1 MLNQKKTVFITG
13 GSTGIGAASV
23 RKFAECGWNVAF
35 MDINVKDGQSVADE
49 TGALFIEGNTRN
61 RKDIENAVQSAI
73 EKYGELDCVVANAGI
88 HRCNTMLTIS
98 EEELDLMIDTN
109 IKGTVRTLQAAVP
122 SILRK
127 GGGSVVINASDQSYI
142 GKANSFGYGL
152 TKGALG
158 QITKSLAI
166 DLGRQ
171 NVRVNAVCA
180 ATIRTPLAINLFQK
194 FADITHNGD
203 ASAYWKAEA
212 DLYPLGR
219 VGEAPEVAEL
229 IYFLASDSASF
240 ITGGLYLI
248 DGGLVAGSSNDFSAL
263 VLPCKRKESP
273 SSRPRPNIFQH
284 HAAQFLTHKR
294 REGWRHLV
302 KNLAAM
308 HWRQSVGRTVGA
320 LSKQDMLI
328 ENIESKH

>member
-1 MLNQKKTVFITG
+1 MSDNKKNVFITG

-23 RKFAECGWNVAF
+23 RKFLAAGWNVTF
-35 MDINVKDGQSVADE
+35 MDINAKDGQELAQE
-49 TGALFIEGNTRN
+49 TGTLFVLGNTRS
-61 RKDIENAVQSAI
+61 RENLKRAVAAAV
-73 EKYGELDCVVANAGI
+73 ERYGELDCVVANAGI
-88 HRCNTMLTIS
+88 HRCNQMLTIS
-98 EEELDLMIDTN
+98 DEELELMIDTN
-109 IKGTVRTLQAAVP
+109 IKGTVRTLQEAVP

-166 DLGRQ
+166 DLGPK

-203 ASAYWKAEA
+203 ASAYWEAEA
-212 DLYPLGR
+212 KLYPLGR
-219 VGEAPEVAEL
+219 VGEPHEVAEL
-229 IYFLASDSASF
+229 IHFLASDAASF

-248 DGGLVAGSSNDFSAL
+248 DGGLVAG
-263 VLPCKRKESP
+263 
-273 SSRPRPNIFQH
+273 
-284 HAAQFLTHKR
+284 
-294 REGWRHLV
+294 
-302 KNLAAM
+302 
-308 HWRQSVGRTVGA
+308 
-320 LSKQDMLI
+320 
-328 ENIESKH
+328 

>member
-1 MLNQKKTVFITG
+1 MQDTVKTVFITG
-13 GSTGIGAASV
+13 GSTGIGAACV
-23 RKFAECGWNVAF
+23 RKFAKEGWNVAF
-35 MDINVKDGQSVADE
+35 MDINAADGA
-49 TGALFIEGNTRN
+49 ALARECDVLFVEGSSCN
-61 RKDIENAVQSAI
+61 RSDLDAAVDAACRQF
-73 EKYGELDCVVANAGI
+73 GGLDCVVANAGI

-203 ASAYWKAEA
+203 ASAYWKAES

-248 DGGLVAGSSNDFSAL
+248 DGGLVAG
-263 VLPCKRKESP
+263 
-273 SSRPRPNIFQH
+273 
-284 HAAQFLTHKR
+284 
-294 REGWRHLV
+294 
-302 KNLAAM
+302 
-308 HWRQSVGRTVGA
+308 
-320 LSKQDMLI
+320 
-328 ENIESKH
+328 

>member
-1 MLNQKKTVFITG
+1 MGEKGKTVFITG
-13 GSTGIGAASV
+13 GSTGIGAACV
-23 RKFAECGWNVAF
+23 RKFAGEGWNVAF
-35 MDINVKDGQSVADE
+35 MDINAEEGGKLAQE
-49 TGALFIEGNTRN
+49 TGVLFMEGSTRSRADLDRAVAAACGRFGGLNT
-61 RKDIENAVQSAI
+61 
-73 EKYGELDCVVANAGI
+73 VVANAGI
-88 HRCNTMLTIS
+88 HRCNTMLDIS

-212 DLYPLGR
+212 ELYPLGR

-248 DGGLVAGSSNDFSAL
+248 DGGLVAG
-263 VLPCKRKESP
+263 
-273 SSRPRPNIFQH
+273 
-284 HAAQFLTHKR
+284 
-294 REGWRHLV
+294 
-302 KNLAAM
+302 
-308 HWRQSVGRTVGA
+308 
-320 LSKQDMLI
+320 
-328 ENIESKH
+328 

>member
-1 MLNQKKTVFITG
+1 MKG
-13 GSTGIGAASV
+13 GQA
-23 RKFAECGWNVAF
+23 VAH
-35 MDINVKDGQSVADE
+35 D
-49 TGALFIEGNTRN
+49 TGALFVEGNTRN
-61 RKDIENAVQSAI
+61 REDIEKAVAVAI

-109 IKGTVRTLQAAVP
+109 IKGTVRTLQVAVP

-212 DLYPLGR
+212 
-219 VGEAPEVAEL
+219 EL
-229 IYFLASDSASF
+229 
-240 ITGGLYLI
+240 
-248 DGGLVAGSSNDFSAL
+248 
-263 VLPCKRKESP
+263 
-273 SSRPRPNIFQH
+273 
-284 HAAQFLTHKR
+284 
-294 REGWRHLV
+294 
-302 KNLAAM
+302 
-308 HWRQSVGRTVGA
+308 
-320 LSKQDMLI
+320 
-328 ENIESKH
+328 

>member
-1 MLNQKKTVFITG
+1 MPDQKKTVFITG
-13 GSTGIGAASV
+13 GSTGIGAATV
-23 RKFAECGWNVAF
+23 RKFANCGWNVAF
-35 MDINVKDGQSVADE
+35 MDINVTDGQAVADE
-49 TGALFIEGNTRN
+49 TGALFVEGNTRN
-61 RKDIENAVQSAI
+61 REDIENAVKAAI

-98 EEELDLMIDTN
+98 DEELDLMIDTN

-171 NVRVNAVCA
+171 KVRVNAVCA

-248 DGGLVAGSSNDFSAL
+248 DGGLVAG
-263 VLPCKRKESP
+263 
-273 SSRPRPNIFQH
+273 
-284 HAAQFLTHKR
+284 
-294 REGWRHLV
+294 
-302 KNLAAM
+302 
-308 HWRQSVGRTVGA
+308 
-320 LSKQDMLI
+320 
-328 ENIESKH
+328 

>member
-1 MLNQKKTVFITG
+1 MSDQKKNVFITG

-23 RKFAECGWNVAF
+23 RKFAQSGWNVTF
-35 MDINVKDGQSVADE
+35 MDINVEDGQAVARE
-49 TGALFIEGNTRN
+49 TGALFVEGNTRN
-61 RKDIENAVQSAI
+61 REDVEKAVAAAVA
-73 EKYGELDCVVANAGI
+73 EYGELDCVVANAGI
-88 HRCNTMLTIS
+88 HRCNTMLTIT

-180 ATIRTPLAINLFQK
+180 ATIRTPLAINLFRNLRTLRTT
-194 FADITHNGD
+194 AM
-203 ASAYWKAEA
+203 
-212 DLYPLGR
+212 R
-219 VGEAPEVAEL
+219 AP
-229 IYFLASDSASF
+229 I
-240 ITGGLYLI
+240 G
-248 DGGLVAGSSNDFSAL
+248 
-263 VLPCKRKESP
+263 KRKRNSIRSAESARLRKLP
-273 SSRPRPNIFQH
+273 SSSTSWRRMRRASLP
-284 HAAQFLTHKR
+284 AAC
-294 REGWRHLV
+294 
-302 KNLAAM
+302 
-308 HWRQSVGRTVGA
+308 
-320 LSKQDMLI
+320 I
-328 ENIESKH
+328 

>member
-1 MLNQKKTVFITG
+1 MSDNKKNVFITG

-23 RKFAECGWNVAF
+23 RKFLAAGWNVTF
-35 MDINVKDGQSVADE
+35 MDINAKDGQELAQE
-49 TGALFIEGNTRN
+49 TGALFVLGNTRS
-61 RKDIENAVQSAI
+61 RENLKRAVAAAVERYS
-73 EKYGELDCVVANAGI
+73 ELDCVVANAGI
-88 HRCNTMLTIS
+88 HRCNQMLTIS
-98 EEELDLMIDTN
+98 DEELELMIDTN
-109 IKGTVRTLQAAVP
+109 IKGTVRTLQEAVP

-166 DLGRQ
+166 DLGPK

-203 ASAYWKAEA
+203 ASAYWEAEA
-212 DLYPLGR
+212 KLYPLGR
-219 VGEAPEVAEL
+219 VGEPHEVAEL
-229 IYFLASDSASF
+229 IHFLASDAASF

-248 DGGLVAGSSNDFSAL
+248 DGGLVAG
-263 VLPCKRKESP
+263 
-273 SSRPRPNIFQH
+273 
-284 HAAQFLTHKR
+284 
-294 REGWRHLV
+294 
-302 KNLAAM
+302 
-308 HWRQSVGRTVGA
+308 
-320 LSKQDMLI
+320 
-328 ENIESKH
+328 

>member
-1 MLNQKKTVFITG
+1 MLVQKKNVFLTG
-13 GSTGIGAASV
+13 GSTGIGAACV
-23 RKFAECGWNVAF
+23 HKFTKVGWNVTF
-35 MDINVKDGQSVADE
+35 MDINVTDGSQVAQE

-61 RKDIENAVQSAI
+61 RADIDRAVAAAI
-73 EKYGELDCVVANAGI
+73 AEYGELDCVVANAGI
-88 HRCNTMLTIS
+88 HRCNTMLSITD
-98 EEELDLMIDTN
+98 EELDLMIDTN
-109 IKGTVRTLQAAVP
+109 IKGTVHTLQAAVP

-166 DLGRQ
+166 DLGPQ
-171 NVRVNAVCA
+171 KIRVNAVCA

-212 DLYPLGR
+212 ELYPLGR
-219 VGEAPEVAEL
+219 VGEPSEVAEL
-229 IYFLASDSASF
+229 IHFLASDSASF

-248 DGGLVAGSSNDFSAL
+248 DGGLVAG
-263 VLPCKRKESP
+263 
-273 SSRPRPNIFQH
+273 
-284 HAAQFLTHKR
+284 
-294 REGWRHLV
+294 
-302 KNLAAM
+302 
-308 HWRQSVGRTVGA
+308 
-320 LSKQDMLI
+320 
-328 ENIESKH
+328 